1 MTVSLR
7 VPTKAVCAALVLWPL
22 LFAKKGAASENCDTQ
37 NATLLMSINFET
49 GTLNSGQVGVEP
61 NFPKAK
67 DALELV
73 QKPARAGKYA
83 VRVKIDKTSEYI
95 SAGAY
100 RAEYGTVSNR
110 ASHYNEGDL
119 RTYKFS
125 LFLPEDWEKDDRAS
139 IDAVWQFKRFGKGPD
154 MFLAI
159 KGDDLV
165 LRTLN
170 LRQDVIVRNVNRG
183 KWIDICLD
191 VSWSATSGRVSGFSK
206 YGDEKDFRRAFSFDG
221 PNMLDTGR
229 DKAYL
234 KWGLYKP
241 GYAASVTTRPRIVFI
256 DDIGVYAQ

>member
-1 MTVSLR
+1 MTSWLR
-7 VPTKAVCAALVLWPL
+7 VSGNVLCSALLIWSL
-22 LFAKKGAASENCDTQ
+22 LSGNESGASENCDTGR
-37 NATLLMSINFET
+37 AALLVSINFET
-49 GTLNSGQVGVEP
+49 GTLDSGQLGIEP
-61 NFPKAK
+61 SFPKAR

-73 QKPARAGKYA
+73 QEPARAGNYA
-83 VRVKIDKTSEYI
+83 LRVKIDKTTEYVSE
-95 SAGAY
+95 GAY

-110 ASHYNEGDL
+110 ASRYNEGDL
-119 RTYKFS
+119 RIYKFS
-125 LFLPEDWEKDDRAS
+125 LFLPETWEKDDRAS
-139 IDAVWQFKRFGKGPD
+139 IDSVWQFKRFGQGPD

-159 KGDDLV
+159 KGEDLV

-170 LRQDVIVRNVNRG
+170 LRQDVLVRNVNRG

-191 VSWSATSGRVSGFSK
+191 VAWSATSGRVSGFSK
-206 YGDEKDFRRAFSFDG
+206 YGDEADFGRAFSFEG

-229 DKAYL
+229 DKSYL